1 MDLSAPYATLVPSL
15 DGPVLQVLALSG
27 KPLTG
32 RQIQRIAARGSVPG
46 VAHVLDRLVDSGLVA
61 AERMGAATM
70 YTANRDH
77 LAWPAV
83 ETIMGLRE
91 ELFQRIADSIR
102 EWDPLPRKAVLF
114 GSAARGDGDTDSD
127 VDILLV
133 HAGEGSAWE
142 DEQYALAR
150 QIRMWTGNQAQFV
163 VVDERRWEQM
173 TAENDPLVGSIDR
186 DGVDLMVKAFI
197 G

>member
-1 MDLSAPYATLVPSL
+1 M
-15 DGPVLQVLALSG
+15 
-27 KPLTG
+27 
-32 RQIQRIAARGSVPG
+32 
-46 VAHVLDRLVDSGLVA
+46 
-61 AERMGAATM
+61 
-70 YTANRDH
+70 
-77 LAWPAV
+77 
-83 ETIMGLRE
+83 
-91 ELFQRIADSIR
+91 
-102 EWDPLPRKAVLF
+102 LF

-133 HAGEGSAWE
+133 HAGEESAWE

-150 QIRMWTGNQAQFV
+150 QIRAWTGNQAQFV
-163 VVDERRWEQM
+163 VVDESRWEQM